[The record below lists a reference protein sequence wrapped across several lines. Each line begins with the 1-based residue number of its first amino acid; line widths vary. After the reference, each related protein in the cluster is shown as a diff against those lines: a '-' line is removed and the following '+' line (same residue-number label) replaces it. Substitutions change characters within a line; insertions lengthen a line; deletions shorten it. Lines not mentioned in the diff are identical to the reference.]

1 MILCVLQP
9 ELSEQYI
16 GASLC
21 DLVGVVVAVLDGCG
35 IVHLLFGLVLCLP
48 SEAPSFSTQRRL
60 IENADSRLRQPQPG
74 GREESACVVCARRFW
89 KDELKLLFLF
99 ENPAGGE
106 ERPTGIDAVP
116 GNQQDRLCRL
126 LGVERYKRRWPHID
140 EDELRK
146 SAVEHPYL
154 PGQFL
159 LLHKRRMPADAKDAA
174 LVCKECKGP
183 LTSST
188 ITLPRLSLANDLWM
202 GAQPPALRNLA
213 SATKRLLPM
222 TRACMQVVVLQPAHL
237 QREERQHGFI
247 GNTIFLP
254 QARPSAVLSILPP
267 KEVDMQDTLL
277 FVLVGGQKS
286 QVRGS
291 TLLKAPRDEYTA
303 AVECLRRTSPFYAA
317 VEVRPDGEDV
327 LDGCVLETAEDSAL
341 AQELMQKGPADAQGQ
356 ESDEEKASANIAEVE
371 GEDAQKEA
379 TGEEAVDRDDDSG
392 KGSGW

>member
-1 MILCVLQP
+1 MCCCNMLQ
-9 ELSEQYI
+9 LF
-16 GASLC
+16 
-21 DLVGVVVAVLDGCG
+21 LVMSNAAFFTKV
-35 IVHLLFGLVLCLP
+35 
-48 SEAPSFSTQRRL
+48 PSFSTQRRL
-60 IENADSRLRQPQPG
+60 IENADERLRRPQPG

-99 ENPAGGE
+99 DDPTGQE

-116 GNQQDRLCRL
+116 GHQQDRLCRL

-140 EDELRK
+140 GEELQR
-146 SAVEHPYL
+146 SAVEHPFL

-159 LLHKRRMPADAKDAA
+159 LLHKRRMPADAKEACR
-174 LVCKECKGP
+174 VCKECKGP
-183 LTSST
+183 LTAST
-188 ITLPRLSLANDLWM
+188 ISLPRLSLANDLWL

-222 TRACMQVVVLQPAHL
+222 TRACLQVVVLQPTNL

-254 QARPSAVLSILPP
+254 QAKPSAVLSVLPP
-267 KEVDMQDTLL
+267 KEVDMQETLL

-303 AVECLRRTSPFYAA
+303 AVECLRRTSPFYAS

-327 LDGCVLETAEDSAL
+327 LDGCVLETAED
-341 AQELMQKGPADAQGQ
+341 D
-356 ESDEEKASANIAEVE
+356 VE
-371 GEDAQKEA
+371 GEDTQKDA
-379 TGEEAVDRDDDSG
+379 TGEEALDREDDSG
-392 KGSGW
+392 KGSGLVNVLLVKVSL